1 MSRIGI
7 NGFGRIGRIF
17 LRRCLKKDACV
28 LAINDPMI
36 NLDYMAYL
44 LKHDSTHGRLN
55 ASICADDKHLI
66 VDGRKIRIF
75 NEKEPAKIPWSDA
88 AVEYV
93 VEATG
98 KFLTIETAGKHIK
111 GSVKKVIISAP
122 SKDAPMFVCGVNLDK
137 YKPDMSVVSNASCTT
152 NGLAPLAKVL
162 HEKFGIVEGL
172 MTTCHALT
180 ATQATVDAANKNW
193 RSGRGALQNII
204 PASTGAA
211 QAVGK
216 VIPELNGK
224 LTGMAFRVPIA
235 NVSVVDL
242 TVRINKPAKAEV
254 LKQAIKAAAE
264 GPLKGILGYT
274 EDDVVSSDFNTYSIS
289 SVFDAKASISLNENF
304 HKLIA
309 WYDNEYGYCCRL
321 YDLLVHMQEVGGKC
335 N

>member
-44 LKHDSTHGRLN
+44 MKFDSTHGRLN

-75 NEKEPAKIPWSDA
+75 NEKEPEKIPWSDA
-88 AVEYV
+88 KVEYV

-98 KFLTIETAGKHIK
+98 KFLTTEAAGKHLK
-111 GSVKKVIISAP
+111 SGAKKVIISAP

-137 YKPDMSVVSNASCTT
+137 YKAEMNVVSNASCTT
-152 NGLAPLAKVL
+152 NGLAPLAKIV
-162 HEKFGIVEGL
+162 HEKFEIVEGL

-180 ATQATVDAANKNW
+180 ATQTTVDGAKKNW

-211 QAVGK
+211 RAVGK
-216 VIPELNGK
+216 VIPDLNGK
-224 LTGMAFRVPIA
+224 LTGMAFRVPTA

-242 TVRINKPAKAEV
+242 TVRLKKPAKAE
-254 LKQAIKAAAE
+254 LLRKEIKTAAE

-274 EDDVVSSDFNTYSIS
+274 DDEMVSSDFNSYSIS
-289 SVFDAKASISLNENF
+289 SVFDAKASISLNDTF

-321 YDLLVHMQEVGGKC
+321 YDLIEHMQNVDGKC